1 MSGATSPT
9 GWTYAEYA
17 RLPDDGNRYE
27 VLDGEVLT
35 TPSPGTPHQRIAAR
49 LFIFLTEYVNRSGI
63 GEMMWD
69 LDLLF
74 FTGQFLR
81 PDMTY
86 VPNDQRH
93 LLTDRGIEGMPG
105 LVVEVLSPSSG
116 RIDKVKKPARYADFG
131 VPEYWV
137 IDPSRKTILV
147 WEFAVGGTE
156 PRIVTDRLIW
166 QPEAGVAPFE
176 LELSQLFKDPLGHP
190 RQGQ

>member
-49 LFIFLTEYVNRSGI
+49 LFIFLTEYVNRHGI

-86 VPNDQRH
+86 VANDQRH

-147 WEFAVGGTE
+147 WEFALGGTQ

-166 QPEAGVAPFE
+166 QPEAGVVPFE
-176 LELSQLFKDPLGHP
+176 LELSQLFADS
-190 RQGQ
+190 RSSR